1 MQKRVYIHELEE
13 WPDFTYSN
21 DKILPL
27 LSKVRLKQGMLL
39 GRMKDIGFET
49 IEDWPSVYWHPAK
62 KCILVVY
69 VDDFKMSGP
78 SANLAKGWSLIRE
91 GLLLEDPAPVDRCL
105 GCHHAEATGTVT
117 DVESSSTLARSH
129 SATTEGS

>member
-1 MQKRVYIHELEE
+1 
-13 WPDFTYSN
+13 
-21 DKILPL
+21 
-27 LSKVRLKQGMLL
+27 
-39 GRMKDIGFET
+39 MKDIGFET

-117 DVESSSTLARSH
+117 DVESSSTFL
-129 SATTEGS
+129 SATEVASVEANGQTITLGEILTAAVVPVSNRHS